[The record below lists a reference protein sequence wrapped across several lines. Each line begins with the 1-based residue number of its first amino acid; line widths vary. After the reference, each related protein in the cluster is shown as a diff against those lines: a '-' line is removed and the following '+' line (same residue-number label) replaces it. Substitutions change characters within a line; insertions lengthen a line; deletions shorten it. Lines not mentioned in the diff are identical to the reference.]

1 MKKGFYEKYSFCV
14 RVPIVSEFPEINFL
28 IDPSRNISLQIARDK
43 RSALEMSIRGFYK
56 DRRKAGIICSK
67 IYGVFVDL
75 STITFNM
82 DEFYLGQFNGMLPF
96 LIDKIMAD
104 EIVKNLGG
112 NANEYSE
119 VIEKYLESKKQ

>member
-14 RVPIVSEFPEINFL
+14 RVPVVLEFPEINSL
-28 IDPSRNISLQIARDK
+28 MDPSGNISLQVARDK